1 MKASGT
7 SHSLRLLAAFASVLL
22 FAWMVSRT
30 GLGTILDQTRLLG
43 AGLVLLVLLSGFRH
57 VLRAV
62 VWQRCIRPE
71 DRNVSLVD
79 LFSLRLVGD
88 AITEIAPG
96 GPLFGE
102 PAKVLAA
109 SQYMPA
115 LSSASSVFIE
125 NVIYGFAALLFM
137 LSGVTLAL
145 LDLATPHAFR
155 WIGGGLFL
163 GLLLLILIAWL
174 IIGRRTLVLGRI
186 CDYLKNIGLKWTVLE
201 RYGQDLR
208 AFEESVYDSFA
219 NRRSIL
225 FLMLAIEFATN
236 FTGVAEAHLILRAT
250 TTHASFT
257 AAYLVES
264 ASRAVQF
271 ACAFVP
277 FGLGVQEGA
286 AAFTLKAVGY
296 TVSEGVSLAIIRK
309 IRTAFWAGIGLVLAG
324 KFSVAR
330 GAEESGAS

>member
-1 MKASGT
+1 MKIFRYGRYV
-7 SHSLRLLAAFASVLL
+7 RLLAAFASIAL
-22 FAWMVSRT
+22 FVWMVSRT
-30 GLGTILDQTRLLG
+30 GPATILDQMRFLGTGLFLLIF
-43 AGLVLLVLLSGFRH
+43 LSGVRQ

-62 VWQRCIRPE
+62 VWQRCIEPE
-71 DRNVSLVD
+71 VRDLSLLD

-88 AITEIAPG
+88 AITETAPG
-96 GPLFGE
+96 GPLLGE

-109 SQYMPA
+109 AHYMPV

-137 LSGVTLAL
+137 LTGVTLAL
-145 LDLATPHAFR
+145 LDLGMPHAFN

-174 IIGRRTLVLGRI
+174 IIGRRTLVVGRI
-186 CDYLKNIGLKWTVLE
+186 GAYLKNAGPKWTVLE

-236 FTGVAEAHLILRAT
+236 FTGVAEAHLILKAT

-296 TVSEGVSLAIIRK
+296 TVSQGVSLAIIRK
-309 IRTAFWAGIGLVLAG
+309 IRTAFWTGIGLVLAG
-324 KFSVAR
+324 KLSVVR
-330 GAEESGAS
+330 RAEESGAS

>member
-1 MKASGT
+1 MKT
-7 SHSLRLLAAFASVLL
+7 FRYVRLLAAFASVAL
-22 FAWMVSRT
+22 FVWMVSRT
-30 GLGTILDQTRLLG
+30 GLATILDQMRVLGTGLFLLIF
-43 AGLVLLVLLSGFRH
+43 LSGVRQ

-62 VWQRCIRPE
+62 VWQRCIEPE
-71 DRNVSLVD
+71 ARDLSLLD

-96 GPLFGE
+96 GPLLGE

-109 SQYMPA
+109 SQYMPG

-145 LDLATPHAFR
+145 LDLATPHAFH

-163 GLLLLILIAWL
+163 GLLLLLTLIAWL

-186 CDYLKNIGLKWTVLE
+186 GDYLKNTRLKWTVLE

-208 AFEESVYDSFA
+208 AFEESVHDSVA

-236 FTGVAEAHLILRAT
+236 FTGVAEAHLILKAT

-296 TVSEGVSLAIIRK
+296 TVSQGVSLAIIRK

-324 KFSVAR
+324 KLSVVR
-330 GAEESGAS
+330 RAEESGAS

>member
-1 MKASGT
+1 MKT
-7 SHSLRLLAAFASVLL
+7 FRYVRLLAAFASVAL
-22 FAWMVSRT
+22 FVWMVSRT
-30 GLGTILDQTRLLG
+30 GLATILDQMRVLGTGLFLLIF
-43 AGLVLLVLLSGFRH
+43 LSGVRQ

-62 VWQRCIRPE
+62 VWQRCIEPE
-71 DRNVSLVD
+71 ARDLSLLD

-96 GPLFGE
+96 GPLLGE

-109 SQYMPA
+109 SQYMPG

-145 LDLATPHAFR
+145 LDLATPHAFH

-163 GLLLLILIAWL
+163 GLLLLLTLIAWL

-186 CDYLKNIGLKWTVLE
+186 GDYLKNTGLKWTVLE

-208 AFEESVYDSFA
+208 AFEESVHDSFA

-236 FTGVAEAHLILRAT
+236 FTGVAEAHLILKAT

-296 TVSEGVSLAIIRK
+296 TVSQGVSLAIIRK

-324 KFSVAR
+324 KLSVVR
-330 GAEESGAS
+330 RAEESGAS

>member
-1 MKASGT
+1 MKT
-7 SHSLRLLAAFASVLL
+7 FRYVRLLAALASVAL
-22 FAWMVSRT
+22 FVWMVSRT
-30 GLGTILDQTRLLG
+30 GLATILDQMRVLGTGLFLLIF
-43 AGLVLLVLLSGFRH
+43 LSGVRQ

-62 VWQRCIRPE
+62 VWQRCIEPE
-71 DRNVSLVD
+71 ARDLSLLD

-96 GPLFGE
+96 GPLLGE

-109 SQYMPA
+109 SQYMPG

-145 LDLATPHAFR
+145 LDLATPHAFH

-163 GLLLLILIAWL
+163 GLLLLLTLIAWL

-186 CDYLKNIGLKWTVLE
+186 GDYLKNTGLKWTVLE

-208 AFEESVYDSFA
+208 AFEESVHDSVA

-236 FTGVAEAHLILRAT
+236 FTGVAEAHLILKAT

-296 TVSEGVSLAIIRK
+296 TVSQGVSLAIIRK

-324 KFSVAR
+324 KLSVVR
-330 GAEESGAS
+330 RAEESGAS